1 MITIKKRKKRIK
13 PAFRRLI
20 ITGPLCLFLI
30 LYSIYTISSYVLKI
44 YTLNQEQKHLEER
57 LTSLVETKEVLES
70 ELVKLKDPDYLA
82 KYARENY
89 LYSKDGEYIIK
100 IEETSNQLEE
110 VKGKY
115 NKTIIVFA
123 ISVVTF
129 LLLAILLLPGKK
141 KKKVEDR
148 KKR

>member
-115 NKTIIVFA
+115 NKTVIVFT

-129 LLLAILLLPGKK
+129 LFLAILLLPSKK
-141 KKKVEDR
+141 KQKVEDR